1 MYGGSERND
10 YAAMKSSKNDM
21 IGLMSYY
28 NSKILG
34 LCFPLMSLIDY
45 RGFRLIAMSI
55 LPITSSFFLHS
66 LHEFFLINFKQKRGI
81 N

>member
-1 MYGGSERND
+1 MYGGSDGRND

-28 NSKILG
+28 NTKTPG
-34 LCFPLMSLIDY
+34 LCFPLMSVIDY

-55 LPITSSFFLHS
+55 LPITSLFY
-66 LHEFFLINFKQKRGI
+66 
-81 N
+81 